1 MFKYIINRLKE
12 SSTWLGIIGL
22 VTACGAT
29 ISTILPTTH
38 ITSSTRMAIL
48 NPYSR
53 SLKREPESRRIEE
66 IQYEFLKDTERMVA
80 MWGGLY
86 KPYSQV
92 NELA

>member
-1 MFKYIINRLKE
+1 M
-12 SSTWLGIIGL
+12 S
-22 VTACGAT
+22 
-29 ISTILPTTH
+29 H

-48 NPYSR
+48 NPYAR
-53 SLKREPESRRIEE
+53 SLKREPESLRIGK

-80 MWGGLY
+80 MCGDLY